1 MRVPTLNELIFCT
14 SDGKRTV
21 AESMEAGEPLHIADA
36 ESGLACNCRCPSC
49 GRRMVAHRG
58 TRRQHFQHAADVH
71 GETCA
76 SSGETALHK
85 FAKKTLAAALQ
96 LRLPALKASDGR
108 NTVEVV
114 HEGEFYFDSAVL
126 EKRHGE
132 IVPDVVCHRA
142 GRALHVEFMVTH
154 ACGPEK
160 VERFREMDVGAIE
173 VDLSGYRDQPLDN
186 LVGAILSEAPRNWL
200 HNPRISV
207 ARVKLDSM
215 ERERLAGI
223 ESSARD
229 LLAEPTSVAP
239 HADIGHWEKGAVEH
253 DLGPLIEASVPSVG
267 FRVRE
272 QEWRAFV
279 LIQFGLVAKDGF
291 TRKEAFSA
299 IKEEGWVA
307 QKFRFVDAEV
317 ADCLRRLSKKE
328 VWIPWEAL
336 GDFLGSMRKSGMLV
350 AVDQR
355 EKLAGG
361 RKLFETIRRAQE
373 LRERPAK
380 RTEELKAL
388 VTRILAPVREGFKA
402 GFDFD
407 QWFASAD
414 VLGERPADFLNVEDD
429 DWMGFISRLERLCSE
444 MRRRPPT
451 ITEPLGLPVQEEAS
465 ARQASH
471 RLAHERQ
478 KQEAEEKV
486 EREASERAT
495 NLRRYVETAM
505 GAAAVG
511 WLDTP
516 QDVLDGLSP
525 SAIARRS
532 QSDFWRATKA
542 LDRWRDTL
550 REAEQR
556 QTKRE
561 NALASLRS
569 AARTEFKREDIVDLW
584 LRQPH
589 QKLNG
594 AKPGE
599 YCIDDST
606 LRACL
611 DLFTGRRRR

>member
-21 AESMEAGEPLHIADA
+21 AESMETGEPVHIADA
-36 ESGLACNCRCPSC
+36 ESGLACNCRCPGC

-58 TRRQHFQHAADVH
+58 KHRQHFQHAADLN

-85 FAKKTLAAALQ
+85 FAKKTLAATLQ

-114 HEGEFYFDSAVL
+114 HEGEFHFDSAVL

-142 GRALHVEFMVTH
+142 DRALHVEFMVTH

-173 VDLSGYRDQPLDN
+173 IDLSGYRDQPLDN
-186 LVGAILSEAPRNWL
+186 LAGAILSEAPRNWL
-200 HNPRISV
+200 HNPKISA
-207 ARVKLDSM
+207 ARDKLDGM

-223 ESSARD
+223 EASAQD
-229 LLAEPTSVAP
+229 LLAEAASITPD
-239 HADIGHWEKGAVEH
+239 ADIGPWEEGAVEH

-267 FRVRE
+267 FLVRE
-272 QEWRAFV
+272 QEWKAFV
-279 LIQFGLVAKDGF
+279 LIQFGLAAKDGF
-291 TRKEAFSA
+291 TRKEAFAA

-307 QKFRFVDAEV
+307 QKFRFVDTEV

-336 GDFLGSMRKSGMLV
+336 GDFLGAMRKSGILV

-355 EKLAGG
+355 GKLAGG

-407 QWFASAD
+407 QWFASTD

-429 DWMGFISRLERLCSE
+429 DWKGFINRLERLCSE
-444 MRRRPPT
+444 MYRRPPT
-451 ITEPLGLPVQEEAS
+451 ITESLGLPVQEEAS

-471 RLAHERQ
+471 RLAQEQQ
-478 KQEAEEKV
+478 KQESEEKA
-486 EREASERAT
+486 EREAFERVT
-495 NLRRYVETAM
+495 NLRRSVETAM
-505 GAAAVG
+505 GAAAAG

-516 QDVLDGLSP
+516 QDALDGLSP
-525 SAIARRS
+525 SAMARRS

-542 LDRWRDTL
+542 LDRWRDAL
-550 REAEQR
+550 REEEQR
-556 QTKRE
+556 QSKRE

-569 AARTEFKREDIVDLW
+569 AVRTEFKREDLADLW
-584 LRQPH
+584 MRQPH
-589 QKLNG
+589 QMLNG

-599 YCIDDST
+599 YCVDDST